1 MPRILLIKTSS
12 LGDVVHNLPVVS
24 DIHASVPDATIDW
37 VVEEAFADIP
47 RLHAGVARVI
57 PVALR
62 RWRKSLTSAETLRE
76 EKAFRAI
83 LREYEY
89 DAVIDT
95 QGLFKSALVARD
107 ARARRGAS
115 VGLDWPSSREPL
127 RLFYDRTF
135 SVPWGQHAVVRNRS
149 LAAQALGYDVRT
161 APQYGIHAPQRELPW
176 LPVMPGQ
183 RHAVLLH
190 ATSANPKLWP
200 EPHWEAVSKQLFS
213 NRMVCV
219 LPWGSATEQQ
229 RSERL
234 ARAMPGALVPPRMSL
249 PELAALFSR
258 AALVIGVDTGL
269 LHLAAALGTP
279 SVGIYCDTDPA
290 ATGIHGAVSSVNL
303 GGIGQPPSVDAVFC
317 AAKALL

>member
-12 LGDVVHNLPVVS
+12 LGDVVHN
-24 DIHASVPDATIDW
+24 IHASVADATIDW

-47 RLHAGVARVI
+47 RLHAGVARVL

-62 RWRKSLTSAETLRE
+62 RWRKSLTSAQTWRE
-76 EKAFRAI
+76 VKAFRAI
-83 LREYEY
+83 LRECEY
-89 DAVIDT
+89 DVVIDT
-95 QGLFKSALVARD
+95 QGLFKSALLARD
-107 ARARRGAS
+107 ARARRGVS

-269 LHLAAALGTP
+269 LHLAAALGTS
-279 SVGIYCDTDPA
+279 SVGLYCDTDPA
-290 ATGIHGAVSSVNL
+290 ATGIHGAACSVNL